1 MKSCPNCHCQVNDEA
16 AFCPVCGTT
25 LDNIP
30 ILSTAKRE
38 PEHSIPA
45 YIPPEPTVD
54 PADHTAEF
62 DPEDIKEQ
70 KLVSMV
76 IYLLD
81 FVGIIIAL
89 LMSKESPYVR
99 FHTRQALKFTV
110 VEVLLTLV
118 TALLCWTIIVPVL
131 GAAAMVALLVLKFV
145 SFTQVCA
152 GRAVEPVLIRS
163 IGFLK

>member
-1 MKSCPNCHCQVNDEA
+1 MKFCPNCHSQVSDDA
-16 AFCPVCGTT
+16 SFCPVCGTT

-30 ILSTAKRE
+30 ILSSPRQE

-45 YIPPEPTVD
+45 YIPPEPTVE
-54 PADHTAEF
+54 PAKHTAEF
-62 DPEDIKEQ
+62 DPEDIREQ
-70 KLVSMV
+70 KLVSMI

-99 FHTRQALKFTV
+99 FHIKQSLKFTV
-110 VEVLLTLV
+110 VEVLLAMV
-118 TALLCWTIIVPVL
+118 TALLCWTIIVPIL
-131 GAAAMVALLVLKFV
+131 GAVTMLVLLILKFV
-145 SFTQVCA
+145 AFTQVCG